1 MYRLPQSIG
10 GNVSVDLILLVL
22 FMSPLARFHVCAALC
37 FATTLVLASE
47 IQEIK
52 PPASAGSLAPSFAS
66 VEDGRVVLTWLEP
79 VKAGHAL
86 RFSVLDE
93 TGFGPARTIAQG
105 DDWFANWADTP
116 GLFVLPNGDWIAHWL
131 VKSGPSTYA
140 YDVVM
145 ARSRDQGQSWSETLT
160 PHADGTHTEH
170 GFVSYFAAAD
180 DRAGVVWLD
189 GRETGGHSAGHG
201 EGAMTLRTAMIG
213 VDGEVASR
221 QLLDERVCDCCQ
233 TASAMTPDGPVV
245 VYRDRSDDEIRDLY
259 VVRRSTEGWS
269 KPRRLHADDWRIG
282 ACPVNGPA
290 IVAEGDRVGVV
301 WFTIGGDEPRVE
313 LAISTDAGA
322 SFERVDTLDRAPR
335 SVAWTW
341 PGTVRF
347 RAFLGR
353 SARKWRRAAPG
364 RLRLVRP
371 PAMAAVTSQVAG
383 RASGFPRL
391 AVATP
396 RLVAWTGVGTG
407 SSACDAAP
415 RESQ

>member
-1 MYRLPQSIG
+1 MHRL
-10 GNVSVDLILLVL
+10 VEHLVCAVL
-22 FMSPLARFHVCAALC
+22 F
-37 FATTLVLASE
+37 FATTLVFASE

-66 VEDGRVVLTWLEP
+66 LEDGRVVLTWLEP

-86 RFSVLDE
+86 KFSVLDE

-116 GLFVLPNGDWIAHWL
+116 GLFVLPNGDWMAHWL

-145 ARSRDQGQSWSETLT
+145 AGSGDEGQSWSETFT
-160 PHADGTHTEH
+160 PHADGTQTEH
-170 GFVSYFAAAD
+170 GFVSYFADAD
-180 DRAGVVWLD
+180 DRAGLVWLD

-201 EGAMTLRTAMIG
+201 EGAMTLRTATIG
-213 VDGEVASR
+213 PDGAVASR

-233 TASAMTPDGPVV
+233 TAAAMTPDGPVV

-290 IVAEGDRVGVV
+290 IVTEGDRVGVA
-301 WFTIGGDEPRVE
+301 WFTIGGGEPRVE

-322 SFERVDTLDRAPR
+322 SFKRVDTLG
-335 SVAWTW
+335 
-341 PGTVRF
+341 PGT
-347 RAFLGR
+347 ALGR
-353 SARKWRRAAPG
+353 VDLAAHGNGFVLSWVDRPESG
-364 RLRLVRP
+364 GVLRLAGYDWSGRQRWLRSASEVD
-371 PAMAAVTSQVAG
+371 AG

-391 AVATP
+391 AAVGNDDI
-396 RLVAWTGVGTG
+396 LVAWTGVRDGEQRVRVG
-407 SSACDAAP
+407 RLRLPDAAS
-415 RESQ
+415 REPQ